1 MSSKPREYCKRGHLM
16 AETRRQYGRST
27 CCAECMKITA
37 GEYYATYK
45 DQRVKS
51 QRRYYE
57 ANREKVI
64 ERTRRHREKNPE
76 KWQAYAKQWHQDN
89 IVRRKQYYL
98 KNILKKQYGL
108 TVEQYQ
114 AMLAAQHGVCAICK
128 KPPTKRRLD
137 VDHDHADGH
146 VRQLLCER
154 CNKGLGCFEDS
165 LQLLETAVRYM
176 RKHSQL
182 RLVG

>member
-1 MSSKPREYCKRGHLM
+1 M
-16 AETRRQYGRST
+16 AETRKQTGRVGVCVECVKINGPKYRKGNEERQKEHG
-27 CCAECMKITA
+27 
-37 GEYYATYK
+37 
-45 DQRVKS
+45 
-51 QRRYYE
+51 RRYYE
-57 ANREKVI
+57 ANKEKVL
-64 ERTRRHREKNPE
+64 ERQKRRYIAKREE
-76 KWQAYAKQWHQDN
+76 IRLYAKKWHQDN
-89 IVRRKQYYL
+89 IERRKKYYL

-108 TVEQYQ
+108 TVEQHEQ
-114 AMLAAQHGVCAICK
+114 MIADQHGLCAICK

-154 CNKGLGCFEDS
+154 CNKGLGCFGDS
-165 LQLLETAVRYM
+165 LELLEVAVRYL